1 MPSLSARDY
10 VQAKRAGRATSVR
23 VAPTGTAVE
32 QYQVSLGNRHSL
44 KEAGVVGLPSWS
56 EKQTQT
62 ETWVKVPR
70 LSALCPRRVVVFD
83 GGKGNIDKT
92 MEFGDDFDGT
102 GVDTAKWTAAIGSG
116 GAVAVGAGAMR
127 LTETANAETRII
139 SIRYFGENTRTV
151 TRYKVDHVDDGYIY
165 EEFGVIDS
173 GGTKSAK
180 LIASHDVTTRQSI
193 LNSDATY
200 SFTKITGGLSE
211 GTYFR
216 AQLIRATTARWKI
229 DDRAEQ
235 TYGTNYP
242 NGALMAP
249 WLRVYGNP
257 AGLTV
262 DHIFVTKW
270 VAAEPLAGTAKP
282 TATNRA
288 LSRPLNHAGLIRAVC
303 A

>member
-1 MPSLSARDY
+1 MRCSYSTL
-10 VQAKRAGRATSVR
+10 VKAKRAGRATSVR
-23 VAPTGTAVE
+23 VSPTGTAVTE
-32 QYQVSLGNRHSL
+32 YQVSLGQRHSL
-44 KEAGVVGLPSWS
+44 REAGVIGLPSWS
-56 EKQTQT
+56 EKSTQT
-62 ETWVKVPR
+62 ETWVRVPR
-70 LSALCPRRVVVFD
+70 LSATCPRRVVAFD

-92 MEFGDDFDGT
+92 MEFGDEFEGAAL
-102 GVDTAKWTAAIGSG
+102 DTAKWTAAIGSG

-127 LTETANAETRII
+127 LTETANAETKVTGT
-139 SIRYFGENTRTV
+139 RYFGENSRAV
-151 TRYKVDHVDDGYIY
+151 ARYKVDHVDDGYLY
-165 EEFGVIDS
+165 EEFGVNDA
-173 GGTKSAK
+173 TAAKSTK
-180 LIASHDVTTRQSI
+180 LIASHDVSTRQAI

-249 WLRVYGNP
+249 WLRVYGKP
-257 AGLTV
+257 TGLTC

-270 VAAEPLAGTAKP
+270 VANEPLTGTAKP

-288 LSRPLNHAGLIRAVC
+288 MSRPMRKADLIRAC
-303 A
+303 CT